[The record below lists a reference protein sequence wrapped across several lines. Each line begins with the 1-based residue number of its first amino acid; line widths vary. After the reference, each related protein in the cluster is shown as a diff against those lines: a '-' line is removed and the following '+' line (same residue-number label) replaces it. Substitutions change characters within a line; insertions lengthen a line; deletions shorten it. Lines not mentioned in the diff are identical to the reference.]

1 MVKPRP
7 PTGTLSRPRQSGPSF
22 THTFTLHFPAPWLL
36 DIPMPA
42 PAKPH
47 PARSLERIAYFIG
60 AILLLGP
67 IARANEVL
75 LPGITGAQLDGVL
88 KGQLLLEELNCVA
101 CHEASPTLAATSKK
115 APRLSGIGAR
125 LHPDYL
131 AAYLRTPHAIK
142 PGSTMPDVLGK
153 LTEAERA
160 TAATQLTHFLLSL
173 KPPTFAPQQPDAVAA
188 AQGEKLFHSR
198 GCAACHS
205 PRDAQGHETMAET
218 STPLGKL
225 EQKYSFKS
233 LTDFLRQPH
242 LSRPSGRMPDLRLP
256 PREIES
262 IAHYL
267 LRDTRVP
274 GHLAYTMY
282 RGEVWEG
289 LKHESIEPE
298 RAGTINDFALTHLER
313 IHHHMAIRF
322 EGWINLPTA
331 GQYTFF
337 LKANGGSLQIDGKE
351 VLNQEPRDRR
361 GVVQVEGKAALTAGW
376 RKLRLDY
383 YHTGREPSLS
393 FELQGPQFP
402 RQAIPSAMLSVS
414 DQPIAAFQ
422 SPVVDRALAA
432 EGRQKFASMGCARCH
447 DDVGV
452 NATPALPM
460 DKLNLTQGCLSGQPG
475 AWAHFD
481 LSADQRAMIRAALT
495 RPSDFTAT
503 PEQTLQLELTRFNC
517 LACHD
522 RRGLGGV
529 APGRNALFTGTAP
542 ALGDQGR
549 LPPTLSDVGAKLTTA
564 GLEGALL
571 QGARPRPYLATAMPQ
586 FGEAHMRP
594 LVGLF
599 SQIDHLEKAVLPE
612 VPNLQESKNAGYEMM
627 GTKGFSCIA
636 CHDFNGQKSAGAGA
650 LDLVGMTQRIQKNWF
665 HLYMRSPQRF
675 HPGIIMPS
683 YWPGGQTLRPD
694 VLGGDSSQQ
703 IEALWRY
710 LEAGTQAKNPLGLS
724 RQSKELRVT
733 DVAELCRGRSN
744 IGYRGIAVGYP
755 GRISLGFDSEEMT
768 LRQLWK
774 GEFANVDLGSFQPR
788 AQDTMVPFPAGVPF
802 HRLKSLEDNWP
813 AKGKTTFGFPQN
825 LGYQFRGYDLDAL
838 QRPTFHYEYGEVKV
852 ADFFEDVRG
861 SDGKVY
867 FKRTLTFT
875 APSGTAPFYFRAISG
890 AKVTSSDAQTFT
902 AAKLKV
908 RLTDAHQG
916 IVREDELLIP
926 LTLPAGTSTLT
937 LEYQW

>member
-1 MVKPRP
+1 
-7 PTGTLSRPRQSGPSF
+7 
-22 THTFTLHFPAPWLL
+22 
-36 DIPMPA
+36 MPA
-42 PAKPH
+42 PATSH
-47 PARSLERIAYFIG
+47 PARTLGRIAYLIG
-60 AILLLGP
+60 TILLLGTV
-67 IARANEVL
+67 ARANEVL
-75 LPGITGAQLDGVL
+75 VPGITGAQLDGAL

-101 CHEASPTLAATSKK
+101 CHESSPALAATSKK

-125 LHPDYL
+125 IHPDFL

-142 PGSTMPDVLGK
+142 PGSTMPDMLGK
-153 LTEAERA
+153 LPESERA

-267 LRDTRVP
+267 LRDTRLP

-282 RGEVWEG
+282 RGQVWEG

-298 RAGTINDFALTHLER
+298 RAGTIDDFALTHLER

-322 EGWINLPTA
+322 EGWINLPAT

-337 LKANGGSLQIDGKE
+337 LKANGGALQIDGKD
-351 VLNQEPRDRR
+351 VLSQVPRDRR
-361 GVVQVEGKAALTAGW
+361 GVVQVQGMASLAAGW

-383 YHTGREPSLS
+383 YHTGREPSLN
-393 FELQGPQFP
+393 FEMQGPQFP

-422 SPVVDRALAA
+422 RPVVDRALADA
-432 EGRQKFASMGCARCH
+432 GRQKFASMGCARCH

-452 NATPALPM
+452 TAAPAMPLA
-460 DKLNLTQGCLSGQPG
+460 KLNLEQGCLSGQPG

-481 LSADQRAMIRAALT
+481 LSADQRAMIHDALT
-495 RPSDFTAT
+495 RPSGFTAT
-503 PEQTLQLELTRFNC
+503 PEQSLQLELTRFNC

-522 RRGLGGV
+522 RRGLGGI
-529 APGRNALFTGTAP
+529 APARNALFTGTAP

-549 LPPTLSDVGAKLTTA
+549 LPPTLSDVGAKLTTT

-599 SQIDHLEKAVLPE
+599 SQVDHLEKAVLPE

-627 GTKGFSCIA
+627 GAKGFSCIA

-683 YWPGGQTLRPD
+683 YWPGGQSLRPD
-694 VLGGDSSQQ
+694 VLSGDAAQQ
-703 IEALWRY
+703 IEALWTY
-710 LEAGTQAKNPLGLS
+710 LEGGTLAKNPLGLS

-733 DVAELCRGRSN
+733 DVAEMARGRSS
-744 IGYRGIAVGYP
+744 IGYRGVAVGYP
-755 GRISLGFDSEEMT
+755 GRISLGFDSEEMS

-788 AQDTMVPFPAGVPF
+788 ALDTMVAFPAGVPF
-802 HRLKSLEDNWP
+802 HRLKSLDDNWP
-813 AKGKTTFGFPQN
+813 AKGKTTYGFPQN
-825 LGYQFRGYDLDAL
+825 LGYQFRGYDLDA
-838 QRPTFHYEYGEVKV
+838 QRRPTFHYEYGEVKV
-852 ADFFEDVRG
+852 DDFFEDETTKNGQTFFR
-861 SDGKVY
+861 
-867 FKRTLTFT
+867 RTIRFT
-875 APSGTAPFYFRAISG
+875 APANTAPFFFRAACG
-890 AKVTSSDAQTFT
+890 TKVVATGLQAYQADKLTVRVLGTQTG
-902 AAKLKV
+902 
-908 RLTDAHQG
+908 Q
-916 IVREDELLIP
+916 VREGELLLP
-926 LTLPAGTSTLT
+926 LNLPAGTSTLT